1 LSQPAKTGR
10 NACAAARLPGQA
22 GKASGA
28 PERLAKRAG
37 LGTQHGVFNRGQ
49 GHLLQGL
56 QRIVVR
62 RLAADD
68 AERQISLQAVKL
80 LGLGGVTL
88 DEPKDRDPALRQ
100 RLLEAVFAQQ
110 AGMDQKGAGMAGEEA
125 VGGRANLGELVAEH
139 RGLI

>member
-1 LSQPAKTGR
+1 M
-10 NACAAARLPGQA
+10 RL
-22 GKASGA
+22 
-28 PERLAKRAG
+28 
-37 LGTQHGVFNRGQ
+37 
-49 GHLLQGL
+49 
-56 QRIVVR
+56 
-62 RLAADD
+62 LAADD

-88 DEPKDRDPALRQ
+88 DEPKDRDQGDETFFSAEELDPALRQ

-125 VGGRANLGELVAEH
+125 MGGRANLGELVAEH